1 MNFFS
6 HIVSV
11 SRQKSVIVEVMG
23 DHFITE
29 REMDFKFS
37 ILLFF
42 VQGIFGLKIRSTVRS
57 MDEC

>member
-6 HIVSV
+6 HIFSV
-11 SRQKSVIVEVMG
+11 SRQKSVTVEVMG

-29 REMDFKFS
+29 QEMDFEFS

-57 MDEC
+57 MDGC